1 MPLHSS
7 YSMGQSTDYRGVGE
21 LSPGPSGQVSHT
33 SALTTIL
40 CVDDDS
46 MVRGYVEDIL
56 TEEGYQV
63 LLASTAEEA
72 LATVQDFRGP
82 IHLLLTDIVM
92 PGLNGRQLAEQLSPV
107 RQDTKVLFMSGYTD
121 DAIIREGIQLT
132 RVEFLAKPFS
142 PSLLLQRVTRVL
154 AQSSPRPLPPT

>member
-1 MPLHSS
+1 
-7 YSMGQSTDYRGVGE
+7 
-21 LSPGPSGQVSHT
+21 
-33 SALTTIL
+33 
-40 CVDDDS
+40 